1 MREAGLDGGVEAL
14 GVDFL
19 HELEAGEGR
28 GGYGSPPYGA
38 GVVDEDIDAGVEG
51 DGCGD

>member
-1 MREAGLDGGVEAL
+1 MWETGLDGGVEAF

-19 HELEAGEGR
+19 HELETREGR
-28 GGYGSPPYGA
+28 GGDGGPPYGA
-38 GVVDEDIDAGVEG
+38 GVVDEDVDAGVEG